1 MYFRDSYLYIELSEK
16 GIYGTRIRVGQ
27 ATVQLA
33 HIRPGIRSIPLCD
46 KYNQPHALAS
56 LLVDVRFVEELPPQ
70 LPRSE
75 TVDMRKNKAKYL
87 QNWLEE
93 LTPSKSNIE
102 MVRRLSSNK
111 KPNATATQT
120 SSGTTSSG
128 SKMSTSLLFRSKK
141 NK

>member
-1 MYFRDSYLYIELSEK
+1 MYIELSEK

-46 KYNQPHALAS
+46 KYNQTHALAS
-56 LLVDVRFVEELPPQ
+56 LLVDVRYVEELPPQ

-75 TVDMRKNKAKYL
+75 TINMRKNKAKYL

-111 KPNATATQT
+111 PSATTT

-141 NK
+141 KK